1 MKQSILKTAFL
12 IVLVGFGS
20 NLSAQGFFKKLLKPK
35 SETSKVEESSGSAE
49 NDTTTVK
56 DKIKKSDIPAYK
68 AQKVYVLD
76 ENNQRVKNDDGTDKY
91 YVELIR
97 TSDGVRVSPEMA
109 EAQTKQI
116 NQAILAIAGKAALA
130 AGTGFLSGGA
140 KGALLGL
147 AVGLGLS
154 VNDII
159 LIVDLKKDSNKQKKA
174 LEAYRKSFDEE
185 GYPTV
190 AKVDKK
196 TIKILGM
203 DEENAVEK
211 TTAQI
216 QEELS
221 KPEYSTP
228 AKNES
233 IDALLEA
240 ATKA

>member
-1 MKQSILKTAFL
+1 MKQSILKSILLIAFIGL
-12 IVLVGFGS
+12 SS
-20 NLSAQGFFKKLLKPK
+20 NLSAQGLFGKLLKSK
-35 SETSKVEESSGSAE
+35 SDTTKVEKTAESSG

-76 ENNQRVKNDDGTDKY
+76 ENKQRVKNEDGTDKY
-91 YVELIR
+91 IVELIR
-97 TSDGVRVSPEMA
+97 TSDNVRVSPEVA
-109 EAQTKQI
+109 EAQSKQI
-116 NQAILAIAGKAALA
+116 NQAILSIAGKAAMS
-130 AGTGFLSGGA
+130 TGIGALSGGA
-140 KGALLGL
+140 KGALIGL
-147 AVGLGLS
+147 ATGLGLS

-159 LIVDLKKDSNKQKKA
+159 LIVKLKKDINKQKKA
-174 LEAYRKSFDEE
+174 LEEYRKSFDEE
-185 GYPTV
+185 GNPTT
-190 AKVDKK
+190 AKVDSK
-196 TIKILGM
+196 TIKTLSL
-203 DEENAVEK
+203 DEDNAVEK